1 MSLYIKA
8 KQRYIF
14 FLDCVVRRL
23 LNLKSRLTFKSFVF
37 RRMQRLEG
45 FSILNIKI
53 KEKGKC
59 RDGNLIKKSK
69 ASNKLTYGP
78 CTLSPIMIIW
88 PFQFRVNEHQ
98 SSKNTCYW
106 KEKYIFRLWN
116 VFFRIVLIKWFMGYL
131 TLRLPHFYTIGK
143 EIKIQNW
150 VANFRNWKIHR
161 RERPLSS
168 YHIARVANILIN
180 NHCDYSEQ

>member
-1 MSLYIKA
+1 MGLYIKA
-8 KQRYIF
+8 KQRYLYIF
-14 FLDCVVRRL
+14 FLDFVVRRL

-59 RDGNLIKKSK
+59 GDGNLIKKSK

-116 VFFRIVLIKWFMGYL
+116 VFFGIVLIKMIHG
-131 TLRLPHFYTIGK
+131 IS
-143 EIKIQNW
+143 
-150 VANFRNWKIHR
+150 NFKTSSFLHNRKRNKNTK
-161 RERPLSS
+161 LS
-168 YHIARVANILIN
+168 
-180 NHCDYSEQ
+180 CQF